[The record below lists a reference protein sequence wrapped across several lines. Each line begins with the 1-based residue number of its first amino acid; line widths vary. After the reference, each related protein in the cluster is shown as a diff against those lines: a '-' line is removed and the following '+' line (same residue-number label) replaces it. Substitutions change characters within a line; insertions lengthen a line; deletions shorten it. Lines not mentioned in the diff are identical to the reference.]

1 MSTKNDNEIDQ
12 LLDGAERVGRCLFAP
27 EGALRRACRR
37 RVLSGQLDSPHP
49 GLFVRQGYWD
59 ALNANQR
66 VLHVIRGLAN
76 LHPAWVFC
84 FASAAAVH
92 GLETSYLLANEVH
105 VIAQHASSAAR
116 RGEAVKSGYRVIYH
130 ALSVRDEDIERVDG
144 VSVTAFDRTVFDCVR
159 ILSFPLGLA
168 IADSAL
174 RRGGCSRG
182 EVLEN
187 ALNLWPG
194 CVGAARFATVMRW
207 ANPLSEN
214 GGESYAR
221 AIMLENG
228 VAEPELQYEYVD
240 RIDPAYVYRVDC
252 RWEMKGALDVGGEL
266 DGIEKTSSPEML
278 RGKSA
283 QEALRK
289 ERERESRLALD
300 VRLARFTF
308 AEARAV
314 KPLIQLLDAFGVPRG
329 IPCPELTLLRDA
341 SAVGPR
347 YSMYAELR

>member
-1 MSTKNDNEIDQ
+1 MSAKNDNEIGQ
-12 LLDGAERVGRCLFAP
+12 LLDGAERAGRCLFAP

-49 GLFVRQGYWD
+49 GLFVRQSYWD

-76 LHPAWVFC
+76 LHPTWVFC

-105 VIAQHASSAAR
+105 VIVRHASSTAR
-116 RGEAVKSGYRVIYH
+116 KGEAVKSGYRVIYH
-130 ALSVRDEDIERVDG
+130 ALSVRDEDIEGVDG
-144 VSVTAFDRTVFDCVR
+144 VLVTAFDRTVFDCVR

-174 RRGGCSRG
+174 RRGGCSRD

-214 GGESYAR
+214 G
-221 AIMLENG
+221 ENLMP
-228 VAEPELQYEYVD
+228 VQSCWKMEWQSQS
-240 RIDPAYVYRVDC
+240 C
-252 RWEMKGALDVGGEL
+252 SMN
-266 DGIEKTSSPEML
+266 T
-278 RGKSA
+278 
-283 QEALRK
+283 
-289 ERERESRLALD
+289 
-300 VRLARFTF
+300 
-308 AEARAV
+308 
-314 KPLIQLLDAFGVPRG
+314 LIG
-329 IPCPELTLLRDA
+329 LTLRMCIGLI
-341 SAVGPR
+341 AVGK
-347 YSMYAELR
+347 

>member
-1 MSTKNDNEIDQ
+1 MLSAGLPTYIPR
-12 LLDGAERVGRCLFAP
+12 GFSAS
-27 EGALRRACRR
+27 RR
-37 RVLSGQLDSPHP
+37 P
-49 GLFVRQGYWD
+49 
-59 ALNANQR
+59 
-66 VLHVIRGLAN
+66 
-76 LHPAWVFC
+76 
-84 FASAAAVH
+84 AVH

-105 VIAQHASSAAR
+105 VIARHASSVAK
-116 RGEAVKSGYRVIYH
+116 RGEAAKSRYRVVYH
-130 ALSVRDEDIERVDG
+130 VLSLRDEDVERVDG
-144 VSVTAFDRTVFDCVR
+144 VAVTSFGRTVFDCVR

-168 IADSAL
+168 VADSAL
-174 RRGGCSRG
+174 RRGGYSRD
-182 EVLEN
+182 EVIES
-187 ALNLWPG
+187 ALGLWPG
-194 CVGAARFATVMRW
+194 CVGATRFATVMRW

-228 VAEPELQYEYVD
+228 VVEPELQYEYVD
-240 RIDPAYVYRVDC
+240 RLDPTYVYRVDC

-329 IPCPELTLLRDA
+329 IPYPELTLLRDV